1 MIYLLKTHKVNLSLI
16 VVLLSFIVFS
26 ISLQQAYA
34 TQTALA
40 SWVADDPDDLNTT
53 FDAGDTLTIT
63 FAGATNATVGPIV
76 SQAAIAGNYTFAGT
90 ILDGTVTGLWTDA
103 TNFQITIV
111 TAGTAPV
118 LTTTVVTATVG
129 NTIGI
134 LGEPPGADITHTL
147 NPATTTSALSG
158 DFGLFV
164 AVVLGGG
171 GSGCTGDCFAPTL
184 GVDNEGNRLV
194 TDGFTYNGNP
204 INVELFFT
212 PYPLITVDVGK
223 KNTAEF
229 KIYENYGPDNIRHF
243 ELAFG
248 LGTGQFV
255 SASKA
260 VIVWDKTFDGI
271 ETVTV
276 EDPDNVL
283 QDVSVRTSTGKCADD
298 SASECLLVTIDHTFR
313 APLDFNIVG
322 TNVWDTKRNSFQN
335 YYNHGVEIQ
344 GKSLNPPNE
353 YFGIYKG
360 NLIHLIETAKN
371 TAIDADGNTWTF
383 DNIWIKDYIYKGKI
397 DDPITSQGYDRDHV
411 KFNAIMQEQELVA
424 SSLFEKYYKTSV
436 SQEPEFEEIDD
447 IYPTY
452 VSQGFDRDH
461 PDFAAYQQEQVQIAL
476 SFLKEHFPE
485 YASESFEEINNIYSY
500 EYSEQNEQDSVIKK
514 HNINEEIKKA
524 QQTIQEYYKSSY

>member
-1 MIYLLKTHKVNLSLI
+1 MIYLLKTHKTLPIFAALAV
-16 VVLLSFIVFS
+16 FIVFS
-26 ISLQQAYA
+26 MPLQQAFA
-34 TQTALA
+34 DVPAITAFTA
-40 SWVADDPDDLNTT
+40 NDPDDLDTIYSNDDTFTLT
-53 FDAGDTLTIT
+53 FDLAINVT
-63 FAGATNATVGPIV
+63 ASATM
-76 SQAAIAGNYTFAGT
+76 SQAAIDGNFTLSGVPEDFGT
-90 ILDGTVTGLWTDA
+90 TYTGLWSGDRLTLVITVSNIAASVDPIIG
-103 TNFQITIV
+103 TTTIV
-111 TAGTAPV
+111 GC
-118 LTTTVVTATVG
+118 TV
-129 NTIGI
+129 
-134 LGEPPGADITHTL
+134 
-147 NPATTTSALSG
+147 PATGCIGHAAVEDNPTGPTISPALGG
-158 DFGLFV
+158 DYGLFV
-164 AVVLGGG
+164 AAAAAVSN
-171 GSGCTGDCFAPTL
+171 GSGCTSDCSAPTL

-204 INVELFFT
+204 INVERFFT

-298 SASECLLVTIDHTFR
+298 STTECLLVTIDHTFR

-371 TAIDADGNTWTF
+371 TAIDTDGNTWTF

-397 DDPITSQGYDRDHV
+397 VDPITSQGYDRDHV
-411 KFNAIMQEQELVA
+411 KFNVIMQEQELVA

-436 SQEPEFEEIDD
+436 SHEPEFSEINDIKFYEFPDRIDKKFDPVLQAKMHKEDIRAQKYLEEMFAR
-447 IYPTY
+447 IYPNL
-452 VSQGFDRDH
+452 
-461 PDFAAYQQEQVQIAL
+461 AY
-476 SFLKEHFPE
+476 
-485 YASESFEEINNIYSY
+485 
-500 EYSEQNEQDSVIKK
+500 
-514 HNINEEIKKA
+514 
-524 QQTIQEYYKSSY
+524 